1 MNKTVKNNFYSFL
14 WHATWLALAKAFSE
28 VNTVMPA
35 LILNLG
41 GSDFHVGILTSI
53 MVGVPLITQVLFAGY
68 MNSKPFKKKYLLIGI
83 YLRVFSL
90 AAMGFTIFYVI
101 NIQNSFVIILI
112 FLWSTLFAVSGAF
125 AGIPYTDILGKSI
138 EGNLRKRFFVSRQF
152 LSSTGVF
159 ISAFLARHFL
169 KEFNYPKN
177 YFYMFLTAS
186 LFLFIASIGFVKIKE
201 RATKISNDSE
211 SLLSLLKKV
220 PSYLVK
226 DKNLRNL
233 SIVSNLI
240 SFSMLIVP
248 FFIVMI
254 KDKYGIDK
262 SVVGQ
267 LLLFQIIG
275 MILSNYLWAK
285 VVKRFEF
292 KGVFKSVTVI
302 YALLNIFVL
311 ISLRNFPL
319 EVFYLIFFINGVAM
333 SGYRISNGGILLE
346 ITNESNRALY
356 SGIYGTA
363 NISISILPLI
373 YGLII
378 NLLGLDLILILVA
391 LFTLAAYYFITKL
404 ECNKS
409 TEV

>member
-1 MNKTVKNNFYSFL
+1 M
-14 WHATWLALAKAFSE
+14 WLALAKAFAE

-35 LILNLG
+35 LILNFG
-41 GSDFHVGILTSI
+41 GTDLQVGILTSI
-53 MVGVPLITQVLFAGY
+53 MVGVPLIMQVLFAGY
-68 MNSKPFKKKYLLIGI
+68 MNSKPFKKTYLLIGI

-90 AAMGFTIFYVI
+90 FGMALTVYFITNIESSVVIF
-101 NIQNSFVIILI
+101 LI
-112 FLWSTLFAVSGAF
+112 FLWIILFSISAAF

-138 EGNLRKRFFVSRQF
+138 EGGLRKKFFVSRQF
-152 LSSTGVF
+152 LSSAGIF

-169 KEFNYPKN
+169 KKFDYPEN
-177 YFYMFLTAS
+177 YFLMFLTAS
-186 LFLFIASIGFVKIKE
+186 FFLFIASMGFVKIKE
-201 RATKISNDSE
+201 RATKISNDNE
-211 SLLSLLKKV
+211 SLFSLLKKV

-254 KDKYGIDK
+254 KDRYGIDK
-262 SVVGQ
+262 SIVGS
-267 LLLFQIIG
+267 LLLYQIIG

-285 VVKRFEF
+285 VVKKFNF

-302 YALLNIFVL
+302 YAALNIFVM
-311 ISLRNFPL
+311 IALRFLPL
-319 EVFYLIFFINGVAM
+319 EVFYAIFFLNGVAM
-333 SGYRISNGGILLE
+333 SGYRISNGGLLLE
-346 ITNESNRALY
+346 ITNEANRTLY

-378 NLLGLDLILILVA
+378 NFLGLNTVLVMVSA
-391 LFTLAAYYFITKL
+391 FTIAAYYFVNKL
-404 ECNKS
+404 ELK
-409 TEV
+409 T